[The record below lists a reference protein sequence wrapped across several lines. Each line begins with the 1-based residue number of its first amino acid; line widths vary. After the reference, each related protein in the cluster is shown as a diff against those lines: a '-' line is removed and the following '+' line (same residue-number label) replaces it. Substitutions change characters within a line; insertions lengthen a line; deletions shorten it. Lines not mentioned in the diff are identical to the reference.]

1 MKLSNKTE
9 EIYDIF
15 QRILHYFAMIFKTI
29 ITCIITVFDSR
40 QFWITKDMTR
50 KRIFATCTAMR
61 KTKETVGEQKI
72 ICA

>member
-1 MKLSNKTE
+1 
-9 EIYDIF
+9 
-15 QRILHYFAMIFKTI
+15 MISETI
-29 ITCIITVFDSR
+29 ITCIITIFDSR

-50 KRIFATCTAMR
+50 KRIYGTCTAMR

>member
-1 MKLSNKTE
+1 MTSFKKYY
-9 EIYDIF
+9 I
-15 QRILHYFAMIFKTI
+15 ILQWFFETI
-29 ITCIITVFDSR
+29 IACIITLFDSR

-50 KRIFATCTAMR
+50 KSIYGTYTAMR

>member
-1 MKLSNKTE
+1 MYETE
-9 EIYDIF
+9 EIYDIY
-15 QRILHYFAMIFKTI
+15 QKIIHYFAIIFKII
-29 ITCIITVFDSR
+29 ITCIITLFDST

-50 KRIFATCTAMR
+50 KSIYGTCTAMR